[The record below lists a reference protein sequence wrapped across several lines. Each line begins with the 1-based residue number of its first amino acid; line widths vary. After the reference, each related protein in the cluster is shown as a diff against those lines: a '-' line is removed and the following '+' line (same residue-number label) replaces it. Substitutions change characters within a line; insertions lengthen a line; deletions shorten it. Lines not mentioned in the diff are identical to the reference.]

1 MRPEIATPERKH
13 MPTAAGLHYFLHE
26 GGGVRRSPL
35 VLIHGAGGDHLF
47 WPPEI
52 RRLPDF
58 RVISLD
64 LPGHGKTDGPGCQ
77 SIEDYARCVAKFVD
91 ASGLY
96 RAVFV
101 GHAMGG
107 AIALALAHD
116 YPERVA
122 GIGLISTGACL
133 PIPSSV
139 IENAA
144 NQSTFLLAIKG
155 LQEISL
161 GLHTSTNLSDI
172 NFKRL
177 NETRQPLLLG
187 DLLACDRFNM
197 VGCLGSIRS
206 PALVVCG
213 TEDKFTPLRF
223 SETLSSQ
230 IPGAALQTVEGA
242 GHMLI
247 LEQPGRLAKLISV
260 FLATLPYSPGM

>member
-1 MRPEIATPERKH
+1 

-26 GGGVRRSPL
+26 GGSTLRPPL

-52 RRLPDF
+52 RRLPDY
-58 RVISLD
+58 RVITLD

-91 ASGLY
+91 ASGIS
-96 RAVFV
+96 RTVFI

-116 YPERVA
+116 FPDRVA

-144 NQSTFLLAIKG
+144 NQSTLLLAIK
-155 LQEISL
+155 SL
-161 GLHTSTNLSDI
+161 HEMSIGPQTSPNLSEI
-172 NFKRL
+172 YFKRL
-177 NETRQPLLLG
+177 TETRQPLLLG

-197 VGCLGSIRS
+197 VGRLRDIRS

-213 TEDKFTPLRF
+213 TGDRLTPIRF

-247 LEQPGRLAKLISV
+247 LEQPDRLAKLISV
-260 FLATLPYSPGM
+260 FLATIPYYPGM

>member
-1 MRPEIATPERKH
+1 

-26 GGGVRRSPL
+26 GGSTLKPPL

-52 RRLPDF
+52 RRLPDY
-58 RVISLD
+58 RVITLD
-64 LPGHGKTDGPGCQ
+64 LPGHGKTNGPGCQ

-91 ASGLY
+91 ASGIS
-96 RAVFV
+96 RTVFI

-116 YPERVA
+116 FPDRVA

-144 NQSTFLLAIKG
+144 NQSTLLLAIK
-155 LQEISL
+155 SL
-161 GLHTSTNLSDI
+161 HEMSIGPQTSPNLSEI
-172 NFKRL
+172 YFKRL
-177 NETRQPLLLG
+177 TETRQPLLLG

-197 VGCLGSIRS
+197 VGRLRDIRS

-213 TEDKFTPLRF
+213 TGDRLTPIRF

-247 LEQPGRLAKLISV
+247 LDQPDRLAKLISV
-260 FLATLPYSPGM
+260 FLATIPYYPGM

>member
-1 MRPEIATPERKH
+1 
-13 MPTAAGLHYFLHE
+13 MPIAAGLHYFLHE
-26 GGGVRRSPL
+26 GGSVLRPTL

-52 RRLPDF
+52 RRLPDY
-58 RVISLD
+58 RVITLD

-77 SIEDYARCVAKFVD
+77 SIQDYARCVAKFIDV
-91 ASGLY
+91 SGLS

-116 YPERVA
+116 YPDRVA
-122 GIGLISTGACL
+122 GIGLISSGARL

-139 IENAA
+139 MENAA
-144 NQSTFLLAIKG
+144 NQSTLLLAIKG
-155 LQEISL
+155 LQEMSFGSQTSSSL
-161 GLHTSTNLSDI
+161 NEF

-177 NETRQPLLLG
+177 AETRQPLLMG
-187 DLLACDRFNM
+187 DLLASDRFNM
-197 VGCLGSIRS
+197 MDCLGAIRS
-206 PALVVCG
+206 PALVICG
-213 TEDKFTPLRF
+213 TQDKLTPLRF
-223 SETLSSQ
+223 SQTLSSQ

-247 LEQPGRLAKLISV
+247 LEQPVRLAKLISV
-260 FLATLPYSPGM
+260 FLASIPYSPGM